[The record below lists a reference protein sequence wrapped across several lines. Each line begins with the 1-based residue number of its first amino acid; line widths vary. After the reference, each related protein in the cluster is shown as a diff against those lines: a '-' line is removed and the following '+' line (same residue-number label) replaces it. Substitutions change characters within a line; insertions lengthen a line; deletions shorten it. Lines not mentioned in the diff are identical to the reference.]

1 MSVESTQIKSSLR
14 GLPLLIYIRA
24 WKLSSTPLVQSHVFF
39 QGVLEG
45 PQGKR
50 LQLRIPD
57 STWRQ
62 EMIYQKEHILKRY
75 NDLCLSMGLNRHEVP
90 VECHIVAF

>member
-1 MSVESTQIKSSLR
+1 MPI
-14 GLPLLIYIRA
+14 LIYIRA
-24 WKLSSTPLVQSHVFF
+24 WKLSTTSIIQSHVFF
-39 QGVLEG
+39 QGVVEG
-45 PQGKR
+45 PHGKR

-62 EMIYQKEHILKRY
+62 EMIYQKDHILKRY
-75 NDLCLSMGLNRHEVP
+75 NDLCLSLGMNRMWLP